1 MGVAGDRLGR
11 TGVSQIPSPAPLRLS
26 LYLVSL
32 DPTVGSAIQ
41 KTRPC
46 VIVSPDDLNARLRTA
61 IVAPLTSQRRPYPF
75 RVDTTVR
82 GVQGQVAVDQIRA
95 VDRQRLVKR
104 VGTLDAAS
112 GQQVLQTLAA
122 LFAP

>member
-1 MGVAGDRLGR
+1 MGVAGDGLGR
-11 TGVSQIPSPAPLRLS
+11 SGVSQAAVAAPLRLS

-32 DPTVGSAIQ
+32 DPTVGSEIQ

-46 VIVSPDDLNARLRTA
+46 VIVSPDDLNARLRTV
-61 IVAPLTSQRRPYPF
+61 IVAPLTNRRRPYPF
-75 RVDTTVR
+75 RIDTTVR
-82 GVQGQVAVDQIRA
+82 GVQGQVAVDRVRA
-95 VDRQRLVKR
+95 VDRQRLVKH

-112 GQQVLQTLAA
+112 GQRVLQTLAA